1 MLLSWQAVLLA
12 PKKKRTMASP
22 ISPIVARNGQQISV
36 RFLTPTDGELLVDL
50 VQRLSPNTRYLRFLV
65 AIEDVPVEA
74 ATRKLPAFLAVDGV
88 DSVALMASVEE
99 NGIETAIGVARF
111 NRSSGS
117 DAAEVAVVMRDDW
130 QRQGIGQVLMKQ
142 LAEVARQLGIKR
154 FCAVVLA
161 TNRGA
166 HSLIK
171 GLGYPYQS
179 HVSHGE
185 DEIVIY
191 LEELPE

>member
-1 MLLSWQAVLLA
+1 
-12 PKKKRTMASP
+12 MASP
-22 ISPIVARNGQQISV
+22 IAPIVARNGRQINV
-36 RFLTPTDGELLVDL
+36 RFLTATDGELLVDL

-65 AIEDVPVEA
+65 AIDEVPVEA
-74 ATRKLPAFLAVDGV
+74 ATKKLPAFLAVDGV
-88 DSVALMASVEE
+88 NSVALLASIEE
-99 NGIETAIGVARF
+99 DGVETAIGVARF
-111 NRSSGS
+111 NRLSGG

-130 QRQGIGQVLMKQ
+130 QRQGIGQVLMRQ
-142 LAEVARQLGIKR
+142 LTEVARQLGIKR

-166 HSLIK
+166 HNLIV

-191 LEELPE
+191 LEENSK

>member
-1 MLLSWQAVLLA
+1 
-12 PKKKRTMASP
+12 MADP
-22 ISPIVARNGQQISV
+22 ICPIVALNGQEVRV
-36 RFLTPTDGELLVDL
+36 RFLTAADGALLVDL

-88 DSVALMASVEE
+88 DSVALMATIEE

-117 DAAEVAVVMRDDW
+117 DAAEVAVVIRDDW

-142 LAEVARQLGIKR
+142 LAEVAGQLGIKR

-166 HSLIK
+166 HALIK

-191 LEELPE
+191 LEEKPK

>member
-1 MLLSWQAVLLA
+1 
-12 PKKKRTMASP
+12 MASP
-22 ISPIVARNGQQISV
+22 ISPIVARNGRQINV
-36 RFLTPTDGELLVDL
+36 RFLTPTDGALLVDL

-65 AIEDVPVEA
+65 AIEEVPVEA

-166 HSLIK
+166 HALIK